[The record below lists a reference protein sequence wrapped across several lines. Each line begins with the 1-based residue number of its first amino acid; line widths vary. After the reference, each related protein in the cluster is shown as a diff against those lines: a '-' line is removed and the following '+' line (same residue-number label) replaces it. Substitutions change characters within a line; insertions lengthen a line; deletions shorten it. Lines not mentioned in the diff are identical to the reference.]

1 MRLAGSPFPG
11 SSPGSIGGL
20 RDRSG
25 MVAELYESD
34 IRPSEL
40 EQRVRSMQRRDI
52 ESQFLDSTGG
62 GLRPERVVHVGC
74 LCGGQAQ
81 CQASFTKLG
90 FDFVSCSGCGLLFV
104 DPRPTPEALST
115 FYQTSESE
123 RLKLEILERTRAVRQ
138 ERLFRPRVEWVTS
151 LLRSR
156 GGRLLD

>member
-1 MRLAGSPFPG
+1 
-11 SSPGSIGGL
+11 
-20 RDRSG
+20 

-90 FDFVSCSGCGLLFV
+90 GSYTLAMSGPTYQVPAGPRGVSAPPGHSLDRRNLTRKPSECQEKGLGCGM
-104 DPRPTPEALST
+104 
-115 FYQTSESE
+115 
-123 RLKLEILERTRAVRQ
+123 
-138 ERLFRPRVEWVTS
+138 
-151 LLRSR
+151 
-156 GGRLLD
+156 